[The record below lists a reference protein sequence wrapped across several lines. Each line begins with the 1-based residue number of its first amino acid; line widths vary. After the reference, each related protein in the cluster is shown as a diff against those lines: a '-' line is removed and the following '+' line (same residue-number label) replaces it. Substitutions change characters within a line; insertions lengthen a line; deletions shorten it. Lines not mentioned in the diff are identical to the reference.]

1 MTDDIDALLGADPA
15 TMTYEQARDGLTQ
28 VVHRLES
35 GGAPLEQSLALW
47 EQGERFAARCG
58 EWLDNAEQR
67 LAAAADDAADQQV
80 APAPADVPAAE
91 EPPW

>member
-1 MTDDIDALLGADPA
+1 MTDDIGALLSADPT
-15 TMTYEQARDGLTQ
+15 TMTYEQARDGLTEI
-28 VVHRLES
+28 VHRLES

-47 EQGERFAARCG
+47 EQGERLAARCG

-67 LAAAADDAADQQV
+67 LAGAADEPELPASSE
-80 APAPADVPAAE
+80 APAAPPSVE